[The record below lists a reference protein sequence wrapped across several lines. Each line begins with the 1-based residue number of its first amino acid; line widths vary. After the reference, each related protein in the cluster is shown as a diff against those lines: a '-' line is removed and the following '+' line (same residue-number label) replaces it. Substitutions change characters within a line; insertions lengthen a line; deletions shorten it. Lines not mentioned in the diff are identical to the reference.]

1 LEGVLMRFLLAE
13 WYAVDPFETQYLSTK
28 DRAGS
33 VYQV

>member
-1 LEGVLMRFLLAE
+1 MKRFLLAE
-13 WYAVDPFETQYLSTK
+13 WYAVDPFETLYLSIK